1 MALYLDVETTYQ
13 GKLTVIGLH
22 HAAIGTIQLVGPDI
36 TRENLEKVLPPAIC
50 VYTYN
55 GDRFDLPI
63 IKNQVGVD
71 LKARFRSVDLMK
83 TCQRARLYGG
93 LKRVEQV
100 LGIRRQHEGMSGKDA
115 VALWYTYERDGDTA
129 ALERL
134 LAYNREDVENL
145 VQLRELL
152 EARLPR

>member
-1 MALYLDVETTYQ
+1 MGLYLDVETTYQ

-22 HAAIGTIQLVGPDI
+22 HCAIGTVQLVGADI
-36 TRENLEKVLPPAIC
+36 TRENLEKALPPAIC

-63 IKNQVGVD
+63 IKQQLGVD
-71 LKARFRSVDLMK
+71 LKTRFRSVDLMK
-83 TCQRARLYGG
+83 TAQRAKLYGG

-100 LGIRRQHEGMSGKDA
+100 LGIKRQHEGLSGKDA
-115 VALWYTYERDGDTA
+115 VALWYVYERDGDQE
-129 ALERL
+129 ALEKL

-152 EARLPR
+152 EARLAR